1 MELWYVLHAKPH
13 KERQV
18 ADYLRAKKLTVYLPL
33 VPVNPVNPRAA
44 HLRPFF
50 PGYLFVKADLETYG
64 LSVLQWT
71 PGLNRL
77 LQFDDQPA
85 SVPDH
90 FMAELKRRVERIQAM
105 GGLKFDGLKPGARVK
120 ITSGPFAGYEAIF
133 DARLSDT
140 DRVRVLLE
148 IIQQVQRGPAHLKP
162 APRYLPLDLNAN
174 SLEPIRA
181 R

>member
-1 MELWYVLHAKPH
+1 MEQWHVLHAKPH

-18 ADYLRAKKLTVYLPL
+18 ADYLRAKHLMVYLPF

-50 PGYLFVKADLETYG
+50 PGYLFVQVDLAVYG

-71 PGLNRL
+71 PGLNRV
-77 LQFDDQPA
+77 LQFDGQPA

-90 FMAELKRRVERIQAM
+90 FMAELKRRVERIQAA
-105 GGLKFDGLKPGARVK
+105 GGLRLSELKPGARVR
-120 ITSGPFAGYEAIF
+120 ITSGPFAGYEALF
-133 DARLSDT
+133 DARLKAS

-148 IIQQVQRGPAHLKP
+148 MLAQTHRGPAYRQP
-162 APRYLPLDLNAN
+162 TPRYLPLELNTHC
-174 SLEPIRA
+174 LEPVRSQ
-181 R
+181 